1 MSSNRPRSRTPTAAR
16 VRKHREGLRAA
27 GLRPVQIWVPDVRSK
42 HFAAQARRQSRA
54 IAQSAQEQDDLA
66 FIESIADWSAT

>member
-1 MSSNRPRSRTPTAAR
+1 MSSMRGRSRTSATAR
-16 VRKHREGLRAA
+16 VRRHRESLRAA

-54 IAQSAQEQDDLA
+54 IARSVQERDDLA
-66 FIESIADWSAT
+66 FIESIADWTTT